1 MKEPEEIIESQLLT
15 ILAAAVPELDT
26 IGALTPCEV
35 GEMKLSEHSN
45 MSVFV
50 DLSSQDLDFKG
61 PGTPCHYT
69 VRIVVNVA
77 SDDDKDGSLFRDAT
91 RRVRAALLALTGDEC
106 AALDSDGFA
115 CAAFVL
121 DSTQT
126 SIDAADGSG
135 AMSKTYNATVAG
147 RYIPPTQEES

>member
-15 ILAAAVPELDT
+15 ILAAAVPALDT

-45 MSVFV
+45 ISIFV
-50 DLSSQDLDFKG
+50 DLASQNLDFKG
-61 PGTPCHYT
+61 PGTPCSYT
-69 VRIVVNVA
+69 ARIGVNVA
-77 SDDDKDGSLFRDAT
+77 FNDDKDGSLFRDAT
-91 RRVRAALLALTGDEC
+91 RRVRASLLALTGDEC

-115 CAAFVL
+115 CDGFVL
-121 DSTQT
+121 GSTQT